1 MQRRCLVLLERLY
14 TACGDAH
21 FAHHLP
27 ELMPPL
33 LALLTADKTPRR
45 VSSRAAIHA
54 LGVFRDALG
63 QHVRETV

>member
-1 MQRRCLVLLERLY
+1 
-14 TACGDAH
+14 
-21 FAHHLP
+21 
-27 ELMPPL
+27 MPPL